1 MGISDSLAAIN
12 DLSVEDLRELPT
24 APLPIRMAPIVLAAG
39 LIIVAYWY
47 FMVNP
52 KRENIAGLERQESTL
67 RQEYD
72 DAAAKAANL
81 DAYKVQLDDMR
92 SDFAVMLRQLPDNI
106 DIESL
111 LVDLSQ
117 TSVAA
122 GLDVEYF
129 RPQGEIQQEFYAEY
143 PIQLKVSGTYHEFG
157 NFISGLST
165 LPRIVTLSNIDI
177 QGSEEGNGDLA
188 MDLTATTYRY
198 LTEDEQ

>member
-1 MGISDSLAAIN
+1 MGMADSLGAIN
-12 DLSVEDLRELPT
+12 DLSLDDLRELPT
-24 APLPIRMAPIVLAAG
+24 APLAVRIATIVIVAG
-39 LIIVAYWY
+39 LLIAAYWY

-52 KRENIAGLERQESTL
+52 HMERIAGLKRQESTL
-67 RQEYD
+67 RQDYD

-81 DAYKVQLDDMR
+81 DAYKEQLEEMR
-92 SDFAVMLRQLPDNI
+92 NDFAVMLRQLPDDI

-122 GLDVEYF
+122 GLNVEF
-129 RPQGEIQQEFYAEY
+129 FKPQGEVQQEFYAEY
-143 PIQLKVSGTYHEFG
+143 PIKLKVSGGYHEFG

-177 QGSEEGNGDLA
+177 KGSEEGKGDLT